1 MAFRSWIT
9 LGVYAAVAL
18 GLLGSTGCGPA
29 DQQAPSNNAATKDD
43 HDHDHDH
50 EGHGHDDHDDHAH
63 GPHGGAV
70 VKLNDKHT
78 AEWII
83 DEDTDSVKV
92 FILDPEAKKEIPIA
106 ASKVVITVTA
116 SGQSKTYDI
125 PSAAADAAETSQ
137 FVLANAP
144 FELVGALET
153 EKEDAVELKLTVPM
167 GTEEITVKFEP
178 HHH

>member
-9 LGVYAAVAL
+9 LAAYAFVTL
-18 GLLGSTGCGPA
+18 GLLGSSGCGPKQPEPA
-29 DQQAPSNNAATKDD
+29 QNPVGEGDHK

-50 EGHGHDDHDDHAH
+50 DHDDHAH
-63 GPHGGAV
+63 GPHGGAI

-78 AEWII
+78 AEWVV
-83 DEDTDSVKV
+83 DEDTDAVKV
-92 FILDPEAKKEIPIA
+92 FILDPEAKKETPIA
-106 ASKVVITVTA
+106 ATKVVITVKAGDQTNTYEVPTA
-116 SGQSKTYDI
+116 T
-125 PSAAADAAETSQ
+125 ADAAETSQ

-153 EKEDAVELKLTVPM
+153 EKGDEVELKLTVPM